1 MDYIFI
7 ICTLAVGHS
16 LFMALT
22 LLIIGKKRANR
33 LLALL
38 LFLLALRVGKS
49 VVGMFF
55 LPGMVY
61 ELSAVGVVAM
71 AAIGPV
77 LVLLVKSLF
86 VTSPPSRNIYW
97 HFLPAAL
104 LPFILPLS
112 GWKVLGPAYYT
123 ITLHVL
129 IYIILCYW
137 LVWSNRSLFRTDDL
151 KWKWALNL
159 LAAVSLLWCSFVLQV
174 TVYQRLIYAVNVITA
189 ALVFYALSL
198 WAIKRARIFLP
209 DPRQKSEPTDTE
221 AYEALGKQIRQML
234 EAEQIFTDPN
244 LTVTSLAARLK
255 VQPYLL
261 SRAINYFFKKSFSEL
276 LIQYRIKKAEQLLLS
291 PQHKNYTV
299 EAIAFESGFNTPSAF
314 YAAFKKIHKTTPARF
329 KVGN

>member
-49 VVGMFF
+49 VLGMFF
-55 LPGMVY
+55 LPGMLY

-71 AAIGPV
+71 AAIGPA
-77 LVLLVKSLF
+77 LLLLIQSLF
-86 VTSPPSRNIYW
+86 VTSPPSKNIYW
-97 HFLPAAL
+97 HFLPATL
-104 LPFILPLS
+104 LPFALPWS
-112 GWKVLGPAYYT
+112 GWKILGPAYYT
-123 ITLHVL
+123 ITLQVL
-129 IYIILCYW
+129 IYIVLAYRF
-137 LVWSNRSLFRTDDL
+137 VWHNRSLFRTDDL

-159 LAAVSLLWCSFVLQV
+159 LAAVSLLWCTFVLQV
-174 TVYQRLIYAVNVITA
+174 TVYQRMIYAINVITA

-198 WAIKRARIFLP
+198 WAIKRARLFLP
-209 DPRQKSEPTDTE
+209 DPRQKSEPADTE
-221 AYEALGKQIRQML
+221 AYEALGKRILQML

-244 LTVTSLAARLK
+244 LTVTALAARLK

-261 SRAINYFFKKSFSEL
+261 SRTINYFFKKSFSEL

-291 PQHKNYTV
+291 PQHKNHTV

-314 YAAFKKIHKTTPARF
+314 YAAFKKIHKTTPAKF
-329 KVGN
+329 KKV